1 MPTVTPLDFQ
11 DFIGTTADEQ
21 RWQIVSAIQGQ
32 TGLAEN
38 VNITGP
44 VDGSGNVKVDI
55 ASADLNIPVAVTNI
69 PAVNIQ
75 DSTGNSISTD
85 NDVSGGVTAS
95 PAASLQVDLFDPSGN
110 QLLGNQG
117 RYDSSANGSNAIRSQ
132 AISNGNRLTFSANTS
147 AITVTSSAIIIAA
160 SSTRTHLSIS
170 NNGLVNIL
178 YVNPTGGTASASLG
192 IPIKAGET
200 YTFPAHAVP
209 SGNITA
215 FSVTTTAFVVY
226 A

>member
-55 ASADLNIPVAVTNI
+55 AASTTTLD
-69 PAVNIQ
+69 VNIY
-75 DSTGNSISTD
+75 DSTGNPISTD
-85 NDVSGGVTAS
+85 NDVSGGVTIS

-110 QLLGNQG
+110 QLLGDNG
-117 RYDSSANGSNAIRSQ
+117 RYDASSNGINAIASQ
-132 AISNGNRLTFSANTS
+132 AIVNGHRLTFSANTS

-170 NNGLVNIL
+170 NNGLVNTL
-178 YVNPTGGTASASLG
+178 YVNPTGATASATLG
-192 IPIKAGET
+192 IPIKPGDT
-200 YTFPAHAVP
+200 YTFPAHAIP
-209 SGNITA
+209 NGNIAA